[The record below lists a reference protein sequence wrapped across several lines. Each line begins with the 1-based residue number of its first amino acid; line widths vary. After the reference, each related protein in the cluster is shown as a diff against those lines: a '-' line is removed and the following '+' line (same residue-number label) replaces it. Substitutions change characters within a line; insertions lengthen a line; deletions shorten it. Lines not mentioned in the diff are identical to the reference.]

1 MMDDHSTGR
10 ELELAPPDGVRAGDY
25 HLIEEAVMETA
36 RGRWFLREY
45 ARRIRAAET
54 SQLLAALERI
64 EKSVAHSKS
73 IQAFEAGKEAAAVA
87 DMEEAPAG
95 QAMHPRGKELQAI
108 QEKLL
113 DIVWYMRERGF
124 DARLCSAIRLEA
136 GKLEEIASQALEL
149 PANDG
154 QVQVSNPEP
163 AAPAETLKPAAAAA
177 ASVSCGMQVTAPAS
191 VTAFPANR
199 LAPPGGPS
207 NSLPVQTG
215 QRVQMDKGPASEAF
229 SSFDGLDTR
238 DKLALF
244 A

>member
-10 ELELAPPDGVRAGDY
+10 ELELAPPEGVRAGDY

-73 IQAFEAGKEAAAVA
+73 IQAFEAGKEAAAAEEIQAVPA
-87 DMEEAPAG
+87 DPAT
-95 QAMHPRGKELQAI
+95 HPDGRELQEI

-136 GKLEEIASQALEL
+136 GKLERIASHSQEP
-149 PANDG
+149 PAECAP
-154 QVQVSNPEP
+154 VPATAP
-163 AAPAETLKPAAAAA
+163 AAAAPAEAVCT
-177 ASVSCGMQVTAPAS
+177 ASVETALPSGEEKAAPVS
-191 VTAFPANR
+191 VTAFPAYNLR
-199 LAPPGGPS
+199 VAGKS
-207 NSLPVQTG
+207 SDSLPVQAG
-215 QRVQMDKGPASEAF
+215 GPAQMEKEPASAVF
-229 SSFDGLDTR
+229 SKVDTLDTR
-238 DKLALF
+238 DKLAMF